1 MDHHPV
7 THVRWSLPTKES
19 GIESRTDCGNQRL
32 GSLAYSLDE
41 AGSAPFPVPTPP
53 KMGMGMLLPDV
64 LLLPF
69 TCFMFSR
76 LQRDLG
82 TRLLIS
88 RRGVLLSPLARP
100 GQFMK
105 IKPIPTVQN
114 SWRAKMARGREGG
127 RERESRG
134 QLSLMNFN
142 HE

>member
-1 MDHHPV
+1 M

-32 GSLAYSLDE
+32 GSLAYSPNE

-53 KMGMGMLLPDV
+53 KMGMGMLLLPDV

-114 SWRAKMARGREGG
+114 SWRAKMARRREG
-127 RERESRG
+127 ERESG
-134 QLSLMNFN
+134 AIIANEL
-142 HE
+142 